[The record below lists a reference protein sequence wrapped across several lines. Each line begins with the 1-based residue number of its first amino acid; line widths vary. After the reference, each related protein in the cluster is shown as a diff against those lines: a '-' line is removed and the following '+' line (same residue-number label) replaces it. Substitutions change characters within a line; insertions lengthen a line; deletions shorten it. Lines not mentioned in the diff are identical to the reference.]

1 MVVQRVPTPRHFAHG
16 VQCLQLFVGRVVG
29 LACMALKMVGLAFF
43 VVGPAFMALINS
55 NFIAF
60 ITFN

>member
-29 LACMALKMVGLAFF
+29 LAFI
-43 VVGPAFMALINS
+43 VVGPAFIALINS
-55 NFIAF
+55 N
-60 ITFN
+60 

>member
-29 LACMALKMVGLAFF
+29 LAFIAMMVGLAFI
-43 VVGPAFMALINS
+43 VVGPAFIALINS
-55 NFIAF
+55 N
-60 ITFN
+60 